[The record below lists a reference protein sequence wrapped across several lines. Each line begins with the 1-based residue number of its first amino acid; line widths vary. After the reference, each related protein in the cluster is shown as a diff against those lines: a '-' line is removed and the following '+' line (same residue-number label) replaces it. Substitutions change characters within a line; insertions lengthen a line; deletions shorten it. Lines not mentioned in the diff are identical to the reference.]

1 MTLTIRFGGGG
12 WEVSFISILKLN
24 SPGYKYFVKRRY
36 STTHDSHMTHDWQVR
51 KGKLK
56 EKGKKK
62 KKRKKSTAPSI
73 PTRSPIEVLTRL
85 DVA

>member
-62 KKRKKSTAPSI
+62 KNGKSLPH
-73 PTRSPIEVLTRL
+73 PVFPRGHPLKY
-85 DVA
+85 